1 MDNITDLILRLK
13 LDISHVHNMLSGKS
27 KFDADEL
34 LAIELFANTVDRF
47 LKDAGALIKESSSHP
62 LDVLKNDIDVS

>member
-34 LAIELFANTVDRF
+34 LAIELFANTVDGF
-47 LKDAGALIKESSSHP
+47 LRDSEVLIDASSPNP
-62 LDVLKNDIDVS
+62 LDVLKDNVDVS